1 MREGFATVAS
11 PGRLERVRSA
21 PTVFIDAAH
30 NPHGTRALREA
41 LTAEFEF
48 RKVVGVVAVLGDK
61 DARGIL
67 EELEPY
73 VEELV
78 VTQNASPR
86 ALHVDDL
93 AELAEQVFGEERIH
107 RIDTLPSAIELAI
120 ALAEET
126 DSGDGIVSGS
136 GVVVTGSVVT
146 AGEAR
151 TLFGKDPQ

>member
-1 MREGFATVAS
+1 M
-11 PGRLERVRSA
+11 
-21 PTVFIDAAH
+21 
-30 NPHGTRALREA
+30 
-41 LTAEFEF
+41 
-48 RKVVGVVAVLGDK
+48 LGDK